1 LIKIIKATDL
11 RQLFF
16 FRSTISLEILS
27 IKNRSSQHLT
37 NGTMNKLIYTLLFLS
52 FLSCKNQSAENKTK
66 PILTDITE
74 TVYASINIKPALSY
88 FPQPIRAGVIKE
100 IWVKEGDEVKKGQK
114 LFQISIPAET
124 ESRLSNAQL
133 NLEEAKANYN
143 GSNNLLLNIE
153 LEIRSAQQQML
164 LDSTNLKRIERLW
177 SQNIGKKV
185 DYESAKLSYN
195 NSQNKLE
202 ILYQKKAQ
210 TLVNLENN
218 YKKALNQTKTEHSQS
233 ADYTI
238 HSEIDGIVYTLNKEV
253 GDFISSQER
262 FSEIGSESSFVI
274 NMDIDEVDITKI
286 ELKDTVM
293 VNLDAYPDK
302 IFIASVNKIYPKKN
316 EATQTFQVEGLFIPP
331 APKLY
336 NGLSGEANILVD
348 KRKNV
353 IVIPSDYLLPEN
365 KVSTP
370 DGIVSVKVGIKNLD
384 FVEILGGIDT
394 SITLIKSTD

>member
-1 LIKIIKATDL
+1 
-11 RQLFF
+11 
-16 FRSTISLEILS
+16 
-27 IKNRSSQHLT
+27 
-37 NGTMNKLIYTLLFLS
+37 MNKLICTLLFLS
-52 FLSCKNQSAENKTK
+52 FLSCKNQNTENKTK

-88 FPQPIRAGVIKE
+88 FPQPIRPGVIKE

-114 LFQISIPAET
+114 LFQISIPADT
-124 ESRLSNAQL
+124 EGRLSNAKL

-153 LEIRSAQQQML
+153 LEIQSAQQQLL
-164 LDSTNLKRIERLW
+164 LDSINLKRLERLW
-177 SQNIGKKV
+177 SLNIGKNV
-185 DYESAKLSYN
+185 DYDSAKLAYN
-195 NSQNKLE
+195 SSKIKLDV
-202 ILYQKKAQ
+202 LYQKKAQ

-218 YKKALNQTKTEHSQS
+218 YKKALNQTKTERSQT

-262 FSEIGSESSFVI
+262 FSEIGSAINFVI

-286 ELKDTVM
+286 ELKDSVM

-302 IFIASVNKIYPKKN
+302 IFVASVNKIYPKKN
-316 EATQTFQVEGLFIPP
+316 EATQTFRVESLFYPP
-331 APKLY
+331 LPKLY

-348 KRKNV
+348 KRKNAL
-353 IVIPSDYLLPEN
+353 VIPSDYLLPES

-370 DGIVSVKVGIKNLD
+370 NGIISVKVGIKNLE
-384 FVEILGGIDT
+384 FVEILSGIDT
-394 SITLIKSTD
+394 SVTLIKSSE